1 MCMIYVVCIQKFTV
15 YIGQNHSLSSS
26 PLEPWSNELGIVR
39 MYINVEFLEMIFGSQ
54 INQLSSPMIVVP
66 SIFTVVCF
74 D

>member
-39 MYINVEFLEMIFGSQ
+39 MYINVEFLEMIFG
-54 INQLSSPMIVVP
+54 LK
-66 SIFTVVCF
+66 
-74 D
+74 